1 MSRGRPVRPHADHSQ
16 HFADVQTGV
25 GVIICHKRAQT
36 LKLGDTLRHGLLSA
50 DRKAQGNCKFRTLP
64 RLALDRN
71 IAAHHIDQIFRDRHT
86 EAGSL
91 NFAHG

>member
-1 MSRGRPVRPHADHSQ
+1 MSRGRPVRPHTDRAQ

-25 GVIICHKRAQT
+25 GVIIRHKRAQT
-36 LKLGDTLRHGLLSA
+36 LKLGDALRHGLLSA
-50 DRKAQGNCKFRTLP
+50 DRKAQGNCKFRALP

-71 IAAHHIDQIFRDRHT
+71 TAAHHIDQIFRDRHT